1 MDKKT
6 KFPEEEGSVP
16 EGGPSLRPTLF
27 TEHRALRPRD
37 SVSACESRPRGSSP
51 NPMQRGRPVFRP
63 LVCALNPP
71 VPSHI
76 LCFAGPERGLYQ

>member
-37 SVSACESRPRGSSP
+37 SVSACESRPRGSSRAQSAQP
-51 NPMQRGRPVFRP
+51 RGGWGSETQKLVVSKVSQAVQVQGPWP
-63 LVCALNPP
+63 L
-71 VPSHI
+71 
-76 LCFAGPERGLYQ
+76 